1 MISCYIIDDDP
12 RSIEIIEEYLKPL
25 SYIQVVFTNE
35 NPTKLIEQIS
45 GFPEK
50 ALVILDIDLPTI
62 NGLDLAEMFPSQTA
76 VVFSTAHVEF
86 AHRAYDLDAIDYL
99 VKPYDQKRFYKSIT
113 KVTKKFHAP
122 LLQNLEE
129 DYIYLN
135 INKNLK
141 KVYYSDIYYLESME
155 NYIHVFTSDQKITI
169 HQTLKSILAQLPDHH
184 FLQINRFHIVNMKKV
199 KNIALTRLE
208 LETGK
213 IFKLSP
219 VYKTKITN
227 LFHQLRTQH

>member
-12 RSIEIIEEYLKPL
+12 RSIEIIEEYLQPL
-25 SYIQVVFTNE
+25 SYIEIVFRSDD
-35 NPTKLIEQIS
+35 PTKLIEQIP

-50 ALVILDIDLPTI
+50 ALIILDIDLPTI

-76 VVFSTAHVEF
+76 VVFSTAHTEF
-86 AHRAYDLDAIDYL
+86 AYKAFDLDAIDYL
-99 VKPYDQKRFYKSIT
+99 IKPYDQKRFYKSIT
-113 KVTKKFHAP
+113 KVTKRFHAP
-122 LLQNLEE
+122 ILQNQEE

-155 NYIHVFTSDQKITI
+155 NYINVFTSDQKITI
-169 HQTLKSILAQLPDHH
+169 HQSLKSILAQLPDHV
-184 FLQINRFHIVNMKKV
+184 FLQISRFYIVNMKKV
-199 KNIALTRLE
+199 KNLTLRKLE

-213 IFKLSP
+213 TFKLSP
-219 VYKTKITN
+219 HFKSKITN
-227 LFHQLRTQH
+227 LFQQLRNQS